1 VQHRIADAFQHAQ
14 DHAVASGLRPV
25 ADRPKVMQ
33 WLTTLRHA
41 RPWTTFNGLI
51 YLGGH
56 LRPAKPVKRERLH
69 PAIAN

>member
-1 VQHRIADAFQHAQ
+1 M
-14 DHAVASGLRPV
+14 
-25 ADRPKVMQ
+25 MQ

-56 LRPAKPVKRERLH
+56 LRPAKR
-69 PAIAN
+69 

>member
-1 VQHRIADAFQHAQ
+1 
-14 DHAVASGLRPV
+14 
-25 ADRPKVMQ
+25 MQ
-33 WLTTLRHA
+33 WLTTFRHA

-69 PAIAN
+69 PHIAN